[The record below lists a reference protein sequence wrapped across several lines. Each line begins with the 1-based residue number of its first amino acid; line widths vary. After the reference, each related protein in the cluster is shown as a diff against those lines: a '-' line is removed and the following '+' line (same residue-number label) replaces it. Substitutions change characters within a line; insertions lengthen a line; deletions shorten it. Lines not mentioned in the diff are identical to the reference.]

1 MNRTLVAALVGLV
14 SLAACQDD
22 TSPVAVR
29 HASMVTPSLDILVG
43 SATDLGT
50 LGGRDSYGYAVN
62 ILGEVVGMSDIVI
75 PYGVSRPFLWNAR
88 DGIVDLGTFGGANA
102 QASAIN
108 DLGQVVGT
116 AALASN
122 EPRAFLWSPSSPG
135 ASTGAMVD
143 LGTLQGGTMA
153 GARAINASFSMAL
166 RLSSIWRWRRAIFC
180 TSVIPLRCTAAV
192 KRRWAA
198 R

>member
-1 MNRTLVAALVGLV
+1 MRRGGTPNADPRAGPSCPPLSALIGELIMNRTLVAALVGLV

-108 DLGQVVGT
+108 DL
-116 AALASN
+116 
-122 EPRAFLWSPSSPG
+122 
-135 ASTGAMVD
+135 
-143 LGTLQGGTMA
+143 
-153 GARAINASFSMAL
+153 
-166 RLSSIWRWRRAIFC
+166 
-180 TSVIPLRCTAAV
+180 
-192 KRRWAA
+192 
-198 R
+198 